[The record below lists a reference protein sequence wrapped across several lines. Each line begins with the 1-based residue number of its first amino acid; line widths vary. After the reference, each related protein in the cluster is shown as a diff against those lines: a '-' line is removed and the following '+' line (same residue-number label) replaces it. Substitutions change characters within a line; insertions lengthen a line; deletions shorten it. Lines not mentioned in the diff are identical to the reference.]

1 MNGFT
6 FEEYKGYSVVRFE
19 SVLHEMSWG
28 DVEKEASEIV
38 RKIRDGNTSRMIVDL
53 SPMDLIQSGLVASLV
68 RMWKATEG
76 RARRKVVVTAPHEVV
91 QEVLRSAGLYKVFSV
106 VASREEGAYEIG
118 ASRETGLE
126 PSEKHWIPF
135 VVLPAAVL
143 GVVAVS
149 PVLFSR
155 GPGFGKNIELLG
167 LLLAAVAC
175 ILSVAS
181 VFRDDGWR
189 RAVGM
194 ISMILGL
201 VVIGS
206 LFMKDDSSAVP
217 VSSSDVGQSQPTG
230 TNGPETVNPQ
240 GTTQGAAPL
249 DGQGPLTARGRKT
262 FFQSSAGSTSTP
274 TTAPDGNS
282 DDAPPTEPGETPDS
296 DSDSN

>member
-155 GPGFGKNIELLG
+155 GPSFGKNFELMG

-189 RAVGM
+189 RAVGI

-206 LFMKDDSSAVP
+206 LFMKNDSSAAP
-217 VSSSDVGQSQPTG
+217 VSTSDVGQSQPSG
-230 TNGPETVNPQ
+230 TNSPEAVNPQ
-240 GTTQGAAPL
+240 RNTQGASPL
-249 DGQGPLTARGRKT
+249 AGQGPLTARGRKN
-262 FFQSSAGSTSTP
+262 FLQSSAVSTSTP
-274 TTAPDGNS
+274 TTATDGDS
-282 DDAPPTEPGETPDS
+282 GDAPPAEPKETPDS
-296 DSDSN
+296 DSDGN